1 MTLDK
6 RNFGFCNLEYWHKKG
21 YSAMTFEDFKKR
33 I

>member
-1 MTLDK
+1 MALDK
-6 RNFGFCNLEYWHKKG
+6 EKFSFCDLEYWQKRD